1 MVQSAA
7 ERAFLP
13 VRHVL
18 EEFGDMMLLTG
29 RTLSSALKPP
39 YPYGGELVSQFLFT
53 LRLCW
58 FPLLVSTVAINY
70 GAPGLQAAN
79 FLNLIGGLDR
89 LGAFFIVI
97 VVRELG
103 PFITSIVIAGVA
115 GTAITADLGARKVRE
130 ELDALQVLGVDPVKN
145 LVVPRFLALM
155 LVTGLFNIYAVL
167 FGLFGGDPR
176 RPLERRLVGPVLEHA
191 FRKLLDH
198 RPVGLG
204 AQGDD
209 VWGDHR
215 DRVLLQGHERLRRRG
230 GGRARGQ
237 RSRRDLLPRDRG
249 LQLRLHPDAAGHPS
263 PDPGDPM
270 NEWLAVP
277 RELLEST
284 GEIGRFT
291 GKVVRDVWSLRVFRF
306 FGEALRQSGILIIY
320 STLVIWSLAFL
331 IGLGACGIEA
341 AYFNQS
347 INAPTYAGVYAAWC
361 NLREAVPYVF
371 GYMMAA
377 KVGTG
382 IVAELGAMRISE
394 EIDALE
400 VMGVDSM
407 LFLCATRLLAAWIV
421 LPFMYIGA
429 IGVAYLASYIAI
441 VDQLGY
447 VSSGGF
453 LLVFWQ
459 FQNPADFLY
468 SVIKGMTMA
477 TAIVLVA
484 CYYGYNASG
493 GPVGVGKA
501 TAKSM
506 VLNLVL
512 IHLIGMF
519 GTQVFWGGN
528 ARAPVGG

>member
-1 MVQSAA
+1 VN
-7 ERAFLP
+7 
-13 VRHVL
+13 
-18 EEFGDMMLLTG
+18 EF
-29 RTLSSALKPP
+29 
-39 YPYGGELVSQFLFT
+39 
-53 LRLCW
+53 
-58 FPLLVSTVAINY
+58 
-70 GAPGLQAAN
+70 
-79 FLNLIGGLDR
+79 
-89 LGAFFIVI
+89 
-97 VVRELG
+97 
-103 PFITSIVIAGVA
+103 
-115 GTAITADLGARKVRE
+115 
-130 ELDALQVLGVDPVKN
+130 
-145 LVVPRFLALM
+145 
-155 LVTGLFNIYAVL
+155 
-167 FGLFGGDPR
+167 
-176 RPLERRLVGPVLEHA
+176 
-191 FRKLLDH
+191 
-198 RPVGLG
+198 
-204 AQGDD
+204 
-209 VWGDHR
+209 
-215 DRVLLQGHERLRRRG
+215 
-230 GGRARGQ
+230 
-237 RSRRDLLPRDRG
+237 
-249 LQLRLHPDAAGHPS
+249 
-263 PDPGDPM
+263 
-270 NEWLAVP
+270 LAVP
-277 RELLEST
+277 RELLAST
-284 GEIGRFT
+284 GEIGRFA
-291 GKVVRDVWSLRVFRF
+291 GRIVGDVYSLRVFRF

-347 INAPTYAGVYAAWC
+347 INAPSYSGVYAAWC

-400 VMGVDSM
+400 VMGVNSL

-429 IGVAYLASYIAI
+429 IGVAYLASYLAI

-459 FQNPADFLY
+459 FQNPLDFLY

-493 GPVGVGKA
+493 GPVGVGRA

-512 IHLIGMF
+512 IHIIGMM
-519 GTQVFWGGN
+519 GTQIFWGGN